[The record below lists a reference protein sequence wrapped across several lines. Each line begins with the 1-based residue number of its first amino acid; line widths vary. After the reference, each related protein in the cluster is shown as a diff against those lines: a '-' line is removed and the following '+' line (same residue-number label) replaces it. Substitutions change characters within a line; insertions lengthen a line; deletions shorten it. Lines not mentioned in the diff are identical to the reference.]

1 MGIVTAI
8 ADITALDDEKIL
20 GALIGDLEKETADS
34 LSDIKNSS
42 VRAEKAAAYMLAGF
56 LYSEYSAKNISLRD
70 GLICIDSDII
80 KCQGKDY
87 PGIRH
92 EASGRPYL
100 EGIDD
105 LFISI
110 SHTKDMVMCSLSD
123 VPSGVDIQKHVNMK
137 ADIAGRFFPE
147 DEAAYLKSTGASE
160 NDFFDLWCMH
170 EAYVKYTG
178 RGFSE
183 GFKDIS
189 FIKVLELTIGEAS
202 AYEGCF
208 AGRVKVP
215 AGYSGGVIWRR

>member
-8 ADITALDDEKIL
+8 ADITALDDERIL
-20 GALIGDLEKETADS
+20 DALTGDLEKKTAES
-34 LSDIKNSS
+34 LVDIKNSS

-56 LYSEYSAKNISLRD
+56 LYSEYSSKKISLRD
-70 GLICIDSDII
+70 GLTCIDSDII
-80 KCQGKDY
+80 KCRGKGY

-100 EGIDD
+100 EGADG

-110 SHTKDMVMCSLSD
+110 SHTGGMVMCSLSD
-123 VPSGVDIQKHVNMK
+123 VPSGVDIQKHVSMK

-147 DEAAYLKSTGASE
+147 DEAAYLKSAGASE
-160 NDFFDLWCMH
+160 NDFFDLWCLH

-189 FIKVLELTIGEAS
+189 FIKALELTAGRAA

-215 AGYSGGVIWRR
+215 AGYSGGVIWKR